1 MTTQNLTYRD
11 AIERVL
17 SEADRPLQ
25 PAQIARRI
33 RQNNYRREALEKSVA
48 AVLSGMVKEGT
59 AERPRTKHYQLP
71 SQSTVQIINGEILN
85 PDEEE
90 QLISVSAYGL
100 YWERDK
106 VNWDPTNGKLLG
118 SPDDSDEEID
128 FADQWGI
135 YILHNSLTVMY
146 VGRTSSDNT
155 GLYQRLRD
163 HHTRGR
169 RTARWDEFSWFGFRR
184 VNADGSLSQHSA
196 SFTTAMLI
204 RVLESVMIEALIP
217 PLNNRGGELMGTM
230 YRQVEDPEI
239 KRRRE
244 QEIRHIVSAG

>member
-1 MTTQNLTYRD
+1 MTTQNLTYRE

-17 SEADRPLQ
+17 REAERPLQ
-25 PAQIARRI
+25 PDQIARLIVQR
-33 RQNNYRREALEKSVA
+33 NYRREALDHSVA
-48 AVLSGMVKEGT
+48 AVLSGMRKEGT
-59 AERPRTKHYQLP
+59 VERPQTKLYQLP
-71 SQSTVQIINGEILN
+71 SNREIID

-90 QLISVSAYGL
+90 QLINVSAYGL
-100 YWERDK
+100 YWEREK
-106 VNWDPTNGKLLG
+106 VNWEPTNGKLLG

-128 FADQWGI
+128 FAQQWGI

-155 GLYQRLRD
+155 GLYQRLRQ
-163 HHTRGR
+163 HHSRGP
-169 RTARWDEFSWFGFRR
+169 RTARWDEFSWFGFRP
-184 VNADGSLSQHSA
+184 VNEDGSLSQNLA
-196 SFTTAMLI
+196 TFTTSMLI

-239 KRRRE
+239 KRQRE
-244 QEIRHIVSAG
+244 QEIRQIVSTG